1 MNELEQKNE
10 TRSMMKGTYQDTKL
24 DKSNELNENM
34 TINEGSKDEYES
46 KLHNIGGSN
55 NGESV

>member
-10 TRSMMKGTYQDTKL
+10 TRSMMKGNYQDTKL

-34 TINEGSKDEYES
+34 TINQGSKDEYES
-46 KLHNIGGSN
+46 TLHNIGGNN
-55 NGESV
+55 NG